1 MPEITNESEVNLFT
15 KSIAE
20 NQSIYVN
27 GHLLASNVQR
37 DAPNQSYR
45 IDHKIISAGKNDYA
59 VVGKRFRKKQQWDE
73 PNMDPGLVQIIS
85 PSAQWKRSLFNGLAQ
100 VIVQSTKQSGE
111 LILKANA
118 KGLKQA
124 ELKIQTKPVTLRSAL
139 TSK

>member
-1 MPEITNESEVNLFT
+1 
-15 KSIAE
+15 
-20 NQSIYVN
+20 
-27 GHLLASNVQR
+27 
-37 DAPNQSYR
+37 
-45 IDHKIISAGKNDYA
+45 
-59 VVGKRFRKKQQWDE
+59 
-73 PNMDPGLVQIIS
+73 MDPGLVQIIS